1 MPSKIK
7 KGDSVIIL
15 SGKDKGQG
23 GKVLRVFPKD
33 DLLLIEGMNIRKRH
47 RRARKA
53 GEKGSIIQM
62 PTPLSVSKVMIKCP
76 SCQKPTRVGI
86 KDEGGERKR
95 FCKKCKVEF

>member
-7 KGDSVIIL
+7 KGDSVIVL

-23 GKVLRVFPKD
+23 GKVLHVFPKD
-33 DLLLIEGMNIRKRH
+33 DLLLVEGINIRKRH

-62 PTPLSVSKVMIKCP
+62 PTPLSGSKVMIKCP
-76 SCQKPTRVGI
+76 NCSKPSRVGI
-86 KDEGGERKR
+86 KIEGGVRKR
-95 FCKKCKVEF
+95 FCKKCKSEI